1 MNEKLQNQLVE
12 ILQSVSTSVG
22 DAKEFM
28 IAELPDVVQQV
39 LSWYTVLSIIENI
52 IGIILVVLMVYIIRN
67 MAVKPKSMSTANIV
81 QRLAF
86 MKENYNENG
95 IDYSPGVLLWAST
108 VLIMCAVVM
117 STLNIVF
124 LKILIA
130 PKLWL
135 IEYAATLGKAIS

>member
-1 MNEKLQNQLVE
+1 MNEQLETQLVE

-39 LSWYTVLSIIENI
+39 LSWYTVLSVVENVI
-52 IGIILVVLMVYIIRN
+52 AVTLLVLIVYMLRN
-67 MAVKPKSMSTANIV
+67 MLVKPESMSTANVI
-81 QRLAF
+81 QRLSF
-86 MKENYNENG
+86 MEDKYAENG
-95 IDYSPGVLLWAST
+95 IDHSPGVLLAAAAAVLMLT
-108 VLIMCAVVM
+108 VAM
-117 STLNIVF
+117 SKLNIVF

-135 IEYAATLGKAIS
+135 IEYAATLGKALA

>member
-39 LSWYTVLSIIENI
+39 LSWYTVLSIVENI
-52 IGIILVVLMVYIIRN
+52 IGIILLIAMYYIIRN
-67 MAVKPKSMSTANIV
+67 MVVKPKSMSTANIV
-81 QRLAF
+81 QRLSF
-86 MKENYNENG
+86 MKENYVENG
-95 IDYSPGVLLWAST
+95 IEYGPGVLLAAAAA
-108 VLIMCAVVM
+108 VLMLAVAM
-117 STLNIVF
+117 SKLNIVF

-135 IEYAATLGKAIS
+135 IEYAATLGKAVA

>member
-52 IGIILVVLMVYIIRN
+52 IGIILFVLMVYIIRN
-67 MAVKPKSMSTANIV
+67 MIVKPDSMNTANIV
-81 QRLAF
+81 QRFSF
-86 MKENYNENG
+86 MKDKYAENG
-95 IDYSPGVLLWAST
+95 IDYSPGVLLWAAT
-108 VLIMCAVVM
+108 VIVM
-117 STLNIVF
+117 FAAAMSKLNIVF

-135 IEYAATLGKAIS
+135 IEYAATLGKAVS

>member
-1 MNEKLQNQLVE
+1 MNEQLQNQLVE

-39 LSWYTVLSIIENI
+39 LSWYTVLSVVENI
-52 IGIILVVLMVYIIRN
+52 IAIILLVLIMYVIRN
-67 MAVKPKSMSTANIV
+67 MLIKPESMSTANVI
-81 QRLAF
+81 QRLSF
-86 MKENYNENG
+86 MKDNYAEKG
-95 IDYSPGVLLWAST
+95 IDHSPGVLLAAAAA
-108 VLIMCAVVM
+108 VLMFAVAM
-117 STLNIVF
+117 SKLNIVF

-135 IEYAATLGKAIS
+135 IEYAATLGKAVS

>member
-39 LSWYTVLSIIENI
+39 LSWYTVLSIVENI
-52 IGIILVVLMVYIIRN
+52 IGIILLIAMYYIIRN
-67 MAVKPKSMSTANIV
+67 MVVKPKSMSTANIV
-81 QRLAF
+81 QRLSF
-86 MKENYNENG
+86 MKENYVENG
-95 IDYSPGVLLWAST
+95 IEYGPGVLLLAST
-108 VLIMCAVVM
+108 VLVMFAAAV

-135 IEYAATLGKAIS
+135 IEYAATLGKAVA

>member
-1 MNEKLQNQLVE
+1 MNEQLETQLVE

-39 LSWYTVLSIIENI
+39 LSWYTVLSIVENI
-52 IGIILVVLMVYIIRN
+52 IAIILLVLIGYMIRN
-67 MAVKPKSMSTANIV
+67 MLVKPKSMSTANVI
-81 QRLAF
+81 QRLSF
-86 MKENYNENG
+86 MKDNYAENG
-95 IDYSPGVLLWAST
+95 IDYSPGVLLWAAAA
-108 VLIMCAVVM
+108 VIMFAVAM
-117 STLNIVF
+117 SKLNIVF

-135 IEYAATLGKAIS
+135 IEYAATLGKAVS

>member
-1 MNEKLQNQLVE
+1 MNEQLETQLVE

-22 DAKEFM
+22 DAKEFI

-39 LSWYTVLSIIENI
+39 LSWYTVLSVVENI
-52 IGIILVVLMVYIIRN
+52 IGIILFVLMVYIIRN
-67 MAVKPKSMSTANIV
+67 MVVKPKSMSTANIV
-81 QRLAF
+81 QRLSF

-108 VLIMCAVVM
+108 VLIMFAAAM

-135 IEYAATLGKAIS
+135 IEYAASLGKAIS

>member
-1 MNEKLQNQLVE
+1 MNEQLETQLVE

-22 DAKEFM
+22 DAKEFI

-39 LSWYTVLSIIENI
+39 LSWYTVLSVVENI
-52 IGIILVVLMVYIIRN
+52 LAILLLIVIGYMIRSMIL
-67 MAVKPKSMSTANIV
+67 KPNSMNTTNVV
-81 QRLAF
+81 QRLSF

-95 IDYSPGVLLWAST
+95 IDYSPGVLLWAAT
-108 VLIMCAVVM
+108 VIVMFAAAM

-135 IEYAATLGKAIS
+135 IEYAATLGKAVS

>member
-1 MNEKLQNQLVE
+1 MNEQLETQLVE
-12 ILQSVSTSVG
+12 ILQAVSTSVG
-22 DAKEFM
+22 DAKEF
-28 IAELPDVVQQV
+28 IITELPDVVQQV

-67 MAVKPKSMSTANIV
+67 MVVKPKSMSTANIV
-81 QRLAF
+81 QRLSF

-95 IDYSPGVLLWAST
+95 IDYSPGVLLWAAT
-108 VLIMCAVVM
+108 VIVMFAAAM

-135 IEYAATLGKAIS
+135 IEYAATLGKAVA

>member
-1 MNEKLQNQLVE
+1 MNEQLETQLVE

-39 LSWYTVLSIIENI
+39 LSWYTVLSIVENI
-52 IGIILVVLMVYIIRN
+52 IGIILLIAMYYIIRN
-67 MAVKPKSMSTANIV
+67 MVVKPKSMSTANIV
-81 QRLAF
+81 QRLSF
-86 MKENYNENG
+86 MKENYVENG
-95 IDYSPGVLLWAST
+95 IEYGPGVLLLAST
-108 VLIMCAVVM
+108 VLVMFAAAV

-135 IEYAATLGKAIS
+135 IEYAATLGKAVA